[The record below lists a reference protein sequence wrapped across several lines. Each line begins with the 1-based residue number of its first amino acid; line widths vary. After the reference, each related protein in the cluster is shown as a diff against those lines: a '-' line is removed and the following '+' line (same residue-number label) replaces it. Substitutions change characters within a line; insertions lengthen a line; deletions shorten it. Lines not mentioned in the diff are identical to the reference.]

1 MQQEKVPSP
10 KDLDKLNKREEA
22 LENLEEDFAHGL
34 SESDEEFEKE
44 NEETMKEL
52 EKLGVKK
59 GADYEKVRE
68 IGRKK
73 NKAEKTIN

>member
-1 MQQEKVPSP
+1 MRHEKEPSP

-44 NEETMKEL
+44 SEETMKEL
-52 EKLGVKK
+52 EKLGVKR
-59 GADYEKVRE
+59 GADYEKVKE

-73 NKAEKTIN
+73 NKEQKTTD